1 MDDESFVNAANY
13 IARGQAGLRDRLTE
27 LKAAYIANNSLLKYP
42 SQRVWVGGKLYGLTS
57 IKLSYY
63 RQRVSLTYT
72 LRPYVKDGS
81 RVGGNGASIR
91 LNSSYMEDWVNI
103 SVEKP

>member
-1 MDDESFVNAANY
+1 MNDESFINAVNY
-13 IARGQAGLRDRLTE
+13 TMSKQAGLHDRLGE
-27 LKAAYIANNSLLKYP
+27 LKAAYIADNSVLKYG
-42 SQRVWVGGKLYGLTS
+42 QRVWVNGKLYGLTS
-57 IKLSYY
+57 IRLTPYT
-63 RQRVSLTYT
+63 QRVHITYT

-91 LNSSYMEDWVNI
+91 LNSSYMEDWVNT